1 VRRQGRRRWER
12 QGVAVSFV
20 CAIARPRLGLEG
32 SVHREGDGREDDV
45 GAGRRSARRRGVWAR
60 SDVEAGG
67 GSGDEESGARSDVE
81 READP
86 ATRRLCKVG
95 RGGGRW
101 IRRRGGWARIARGL
115 FLLLEAALGFGGSLL
130 VRGR

>member
-45 GAGRRSARRRGVWAR
+45 GAARRSARRRGVWAR

-81 READP
+81 AGSGSCDEEAVQGRTWRREVDP
-86 ATRRLCKVG
+86 ATRRLGKDRTRVVPAA
-95 RGGGRW
+95 RGGVRVW
-101 IRRRGGWARIARGL
+101 RII
-115 FLLLEAALGFGGSLL
+115 
-130 VRGR
+130 VRSW